1 MSTSQKVVSELMRSR
16 FSTSQKS
23 GFRLLRSRVAP
34 SEKVVFFASTWIL
47 CIFRLLRSRLG
58 CLDFCKIL
66 FDNWKNDVKNRRD
79 F

>member
-23 GFRLLRSRVAP
+23 GFRPLRSRVAP
-34 SEKVVFFASTWIL
+34 SEKVVFFANTWIL

-58 CLDFCKIL
+58 CLDLCKDRL
-66 FDNWKNDVKNRRD
+66 GLWQDYVKDRLNL
-79 F
+79 